1 MREKRYKILRSRIL
15 LLAIMKEKNS
25 NTCPAVGNSRKN
37 GRSTSL
43 NVTNR
48 THRYN
53 FRLSEYED
61 IKFKKL
67 YEQSGA
73 KTMTEFMTNCIL
85 NKPFKVIKTDGAS
98 YDICVRLSATN
109 AEIRK
114 IGVNY
119 NQVVKALKHAF
130 TEKLALA
137 YLYRLEKKTI
147 ELITHLQKITD
158 LTEEYKQKWL
168 SKTTTICKD

>member
-1 MREKRYKILRSRIL
+1 ME
-15 LLAIMKEKNS
+15 EKNI
-25 NTCPAVGNSRKN
+25 NTRPAGGNSRKN
-37 GRSTSL
+37 GRPRSL
-43 NVTNR
+43 GITNR
-48 THRYN
+48 THWYN

-73 KTMTEFMTNCIL
+73 KTMTEFITNCVL
-85 NKPFKVIKTDGAS
+85 DKPFKVIVTDKSAL
-98 YDICVRLSATN
+98 DICIKLSVTN
-109 AEIRK
+109 TEIKK

-119 NQVVKALKHAF
+119 NQAVQALKHAF

-147 ELITHLQKITD
+147 ELVTHLQQVTD
-158 LTEEYKQKWL
+158 LTEEYKRKCL
-168 SKTTTICKD
+168 SPIADNK

>member
-1 MREKRYKILRSRIL
+1 MEEKKI
-15 LLAIMKEKNS
+15 
-25 NTCPAVGNSRKN
+25 NTRPAVNNSRKN
-37 GRSTSL
+37 GRPTSL
-43 NVTNR
+43 NLTNR

-73 KTMTEFMTNCIL
+73 KTMTEFITNCIL
-85 NKPFKVIKTDGAS
+85 DKPFKVIKTDRAS

-119 NQVVKALKHAF
+119 NQVVRALKHAF

-137 YLYRLEKKTI
+137 YLYRLEQRTI
-147 ELITHLQKITD
+147 ELVTYLRKVTELI
-158 LTEEYKQKWL
+158 EEYKQKWL
-168 SKTTTICKD
+168 CKTPDISTD

>member
-1 MREKRYKILRSRIL
+1 ME
-15 LLAIMKEKNS
+15 EKNI
-25 NTCPAVGNSRKN
+25 TTRPAN
-37 GRSTSL
+37 GRPTSL
-43 NVTNR
+43 NLTNR

-53 FRLSEYED
+53 FRLSEHED

-73 KTMTEFMTNCIL
+73 KTMTEFITNCIL
-85 NKPFKVIKTDGAS
+85 DKPFKIIKTDRAA

-119 NQVVKALKHAF
+119 NQVVRALKHTF
-130 TEKLALA
+130 TEKAALA
-137 YLYRLEKKTI
+137 YLYRLEQKTI
-147 ELITHLQKITD
+147 ELVTYLRKVTE

-168 SKTTTICKD
+168 SKTTDISTD